1 MVTSGAAILLTLI
14 AATVVSTRSAVR
26 AIRSER
32 NAAASLKQSQ
42 QEAAEAQ
49 AVNAF
54 LQEMLQSADPRAA
67 SKADPDKGR
76 DVTVAHV
83 LDEAVRRLDAGSLHN
98 QPLVEAAARESLGT
112 TFSGLGRYSEA
123 EREYR
128 AALALRRSAP
138 GGPDADLAS
147 SEANLAEQLTFE
159 DKLPEAETLQRDA
172 LRLRTKVFGPDDPAV
187 SGSLGDLAIM
197 ARREGKLQ
205 EAETLVRQALAIDL
219 KSHRVEDASIDEN
232 NLGVILRL

>member
-1 MVTSGAAILLTLI
+1 MEFAADLGRYLRHEPVLAHTPGKAYQLRKLVRRNRVLVTSGAAILLTLI
-14 AATVVSTRSAVR
+14 AATVVSTREAVR

-98 QPLVEAAARESLGT
+98 QPPDTG
-112 TFSGLGRYSEA
+112 
-123 EREYR
+123 
-128 AALALRRSAP
+128 RRSGCSRVAANNIRSISISKRTAQA
-138 GGPDADLAS
+138 GPIGRSRSDKDLWS
-147 SEANLAEQLTFE
+147 KDLCS
-159 DKLPEAETLQRDA
+159 DGIGTL
-172 LRLRTKVFGPDDPAV
+172 
-187 SGSLGDLAIM
+187 
-197 ARREGKLQ
+197 
-205 EAETLVRQALAIDL
+205 LV
-219 KSHRVEDASIDEN
+219 
-232 NLGVILRL
+232 